1 MSTRVIAAR
10 SCAPRSRRISCP
22 NCAFTAREWRRS
34 LTSTEAGYF
43 EEQIV
48 HNRSVR
54 RGDYVHRS
62 GATLMALSIINSGF
76 LKTSLTSSNGN
87 VQITGFSM
95 RGDMVG
101 LDALGIGIYQCDTI
115 ALEDSRLCSI
125 EHSRF
130 EQLAR
135 DIPALQHII
144 HQKMSTEIMRGQNVM
159 VSLGTMQADE
169 RLFRFLLDL
178 SKRFAALGCA
188 KERFRLPMW
197 RQEIGEYLGLKLSTV
212 CRMLSHLQEIDAI
225 AIDGKDITIKN
236 VPSMWQSVQIE
247 PPVQQI
253 SRLHQTPSNFLQ
265 EAV

>member
-10 SCAPRSRRISCP
+10 SCAPRSRRISCL

-76 LKTSLTSSNGN
+76 LKTFLTSSNGN

-101 LDALGIGIYQCDTI
+101 LDALGIGIYQFFYFSFRQANDFRI
-115 ALEDSRLCSI
+115 FQ
-125 EHSRF
+125 RF
-130 EQLAR
+130 G
-135 DIPALQHII
+135 IFPVH
-144 HQKMSTEIMRGQNVM
+144 
-159 VSLGTMQADE
+159 
-169 RLFRFLLDL
+169 
-178 SKRFAALGCA
+178 
-188 KERFRLPMW
+188 
-197 RQEIGEYLGLKLSTV
+197 TV
-212 CRMLSHLQEIDAI
+212 FQ
-225 AIDGKDITIKN
+225 
-236 VPSMWQSVQIE
+236 
-247 PPVQQI
+247 
-253 SRLHQTPSNFLQ
+253 
-265 EAV
+265 